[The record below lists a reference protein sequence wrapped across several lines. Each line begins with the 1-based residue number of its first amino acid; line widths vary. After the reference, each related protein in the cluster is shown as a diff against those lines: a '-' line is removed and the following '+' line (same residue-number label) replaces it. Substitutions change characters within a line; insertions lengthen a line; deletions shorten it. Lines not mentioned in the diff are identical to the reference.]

1 MDSRSRYPGSN
12 LGLPANLSN
21 HLACFQLGN
30 IISSPVRRLI
40 VHYERVAAVI
50 EMLRNHVKYHQGKGE
65 TIMAKKLH
73 VDIGR
78 PKDIRIEVVAAQE
91 SGRARAT

>member
-1 MDSRSRYPGSN
+1 MAQRLINALIGKVPTSN
-12 LGLPANLSN
+12 
-21 HLACFQLGN
+21 
-30 IISSPVRRLI
+30 SSCPVRRLI

-91 SGRARAT
+91 SGRASAT

>member
-1 MDSRSRYPGSN
+1 LHRPVELAALIGQVKSGRS
-12 LGLPANLSN
+12 
-21 HLACFQLGN
+21 HF
-30 IISSPVRRLI
+30 PVRRLI
-40 VHYERVAAVI
+40 VHYERVVAVI

-65 TIMAKKLH
+65 TITAKKLH

>member
-1 MDSRSRYPGSN
+1 
-12 LGLPANLSN
+12 
-21 HLACFQLGN
+21 
-30 IISSPVRRLI
+30 
-40 VHYERVAAVI
+40 
-50 EMLRNHVKYHQGKGE
+50 MLRNHVKYHQGKGE
-65 TIMAKKLH
+65 TIMAKKFH